1 MSNNPYSLEGKT
13 VLVTGAS
20 SHIGRQIA
28 VRCSEMG
35 AKVVIL
41 GRNEERLQET
51 FDQLSPSEHQQII
64 FDVKNHQEIP
74 ALVDKLPVLD
84 GVVLCAGIFDTTVV
98 RHINDEKLHR
108 MFDTNTFCN
117 ILFVQQMLKRKKV
130 PSGGS
135 ILFVSSVAAYRPY
148 KGNALYSATKG
159 ALDAFSRVAALELS
173 LQKIRVNSLH
183 PGIVKRITGLR
194 EGVLSIEDQQKEE
207 ERIPLG
213 FGHPDDIAYA
223 AVYLLSDVA
232 RWVTGTDMV
241 VDGGQS
247 LI

>member
-1 MSNNPYSLEGKT
+1 M
-13 VLVTGAS
+13 
-20 SHIGRQIA
+20 
-28 VRCSEMG
+28 
-35 AKVVIL
+35 
-41 GRNEERLQET
+41 
-51 FDQLSPSEHQQII
+51 
-64 FDVKNHQEIP
+64 
-74 ALVDKLPVLD
+74 
-84 GVVLCAGIFDTTVV
+84 
-98 RHINDEKLHR
+98 
-108 MFDTNTFCN
+108 
-117 ILFVQQMLKRKKV
+117 
-130 PSGGS
+130 
-135 ILFVSSVAAYRPY
+135 
-148 KGNALYSATKG
+148 
-159 ALDAFSRVAALELS
+159 
-173 LQKIRVNSLH
+173 NSLH

>member
-1 MSNNPYSLEGKT
+1 MNNPYTLEGKT
-13 VLVTGAS
+13 ILVTGAS
-20 SHIGRQIA
+20 SHIGKQIA
-28 VRCSEMG
+28 LRSSEMG
-35 AKVVIL
+35 VKLIVM

-51 FDQLSPSEHQQII
+51 YNSLASSDNQQIV
-64 FDVKNHQEIP
+64 FDVVNHQEIP
-74 ALVDKLPVLD
+74 ALVEKLPKLD

-98 RHINDEKLHR
+98 RHITDEKLHR

-117 ILFVQQMLKRKKV
+117 ILFVQQLLKRKKV
-130 PSGGS
+130 TENSS
-135 ILFVSSVAAYRPY
+135 ILFVSSVASFRPY

-159 ALDAFSRVAALELS
+159 ALDSFSKVAALELS
-173 LQKIRVNSLH
+173 SQKIRVNTIH

-194 EGVLSIEDQQKEE
+194 EGVLSIEDQKKEE

-232 RWVTGTDMV
+232 RWVTGTDMI